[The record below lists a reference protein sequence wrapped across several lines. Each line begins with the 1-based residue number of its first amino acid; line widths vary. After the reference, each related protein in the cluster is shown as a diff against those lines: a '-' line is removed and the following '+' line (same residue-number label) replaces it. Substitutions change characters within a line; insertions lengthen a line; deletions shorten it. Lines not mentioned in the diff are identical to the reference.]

1 MKKGNKTF
9 KELLLSLELE
19 QGRGLWIFIMMGKF

>member
-9 KELLLSLELE
+9 KELLLLLELE
-19 QGRGLWIFIMMGKF
+19 QGMGLWIFIMMGKF